1 MSKSYTL
8 VIGASENPE
17 RYSNR
22 AVLMLRSRGIPVYA
36 VGLRAGLIGD
46 VPVQTGK
53 PDFSDID
60 TVTLYLGPSRQR
72 EVEDYIIGLCP
83 RRVIFNPG
91 TENPPFEQR
100 LRDSGILV
108 EEACTLVLLS
118 TGAY

>member
-1 MSKSYTL
+1 MSKVFTL

-22 AVLMLRSRGIPVYA
+22 AILMLRSRGVPVHA
-36 VGLRAGLIGD
+36 IGLRAGIVSD
-46 VPVQTGK
+46 VPVQTGQ

-60 TVTLYLGPSRQR
+60 TVTLYLGPARQAD
-72 EVEDYIIGLCP
+72 VEDYIIGLSP

-91 TENPPFEQR
+91 TENPAFEKR
-100 LRDSGILV
+100 LVAAGIGV

-118 TGAY
+118 TESY